1 MDTDAPHDPTPP
13 AEADRVE
20 ALMLMLISA
29 KRAMAIDLAT
39 IEDLRADAAAL
50 RDKLAECRSTLE
62 AQMGVARK
70 LDAMIFDLGNKRAEE
85 AAAHAQTA
93 AALVAYG
100 RAVEACDK
108 HLADCEECDGV
119 LIYCAASGPL
129 RFDLEAAQEKLLDMA
144 RAAALALRPPGLVD
158 SADPVTRDWHGE
170 AEDQAWKDL

>member
-13 AEADRVE
+13 AEAE
-20 ALMLMLISA
+20 
-29 KRAMAIDLAT
+29 
-39 IEDLRADAAAL
+39 AAAL
-50 RDKLAECRSTLE
+50 REKLARSE
-62 AQMGVARK
+62 ALVAELRGMI
-70 LDAMIFDLGNKRAEE
+70 LDQNT
-85 AAAHAQTA
+85 AHAQTA